1 MPAVHSRTIKKFF
14 LQFKFLGSHYIGQTN
29 VGLKEKEL
37 LLNPRKLE
45 MLTSVSSVCCVG
57 DCGEG
62 TDWVSEDKKLKW
74 DRRRPKCCRGLGTR
88 RPAGDRK
95 AN

>member
-1 MPAVHSRTIKKFF
+1 MPALHSRTIKKFF
-14 LQFKFLGSHYIGQTN
+14 LQFKFLGCTNGQTN
-29 VGLKEKEL
+29 AGLIRNFF
-37 LLNPRKLE
+37 LLNPTKLE

-74 DRRRPKCCRGLGTR
+74 DRRRQSAVEDLGRGDQL
-88 RPAGDRK
+88 
-95 AN
+95 